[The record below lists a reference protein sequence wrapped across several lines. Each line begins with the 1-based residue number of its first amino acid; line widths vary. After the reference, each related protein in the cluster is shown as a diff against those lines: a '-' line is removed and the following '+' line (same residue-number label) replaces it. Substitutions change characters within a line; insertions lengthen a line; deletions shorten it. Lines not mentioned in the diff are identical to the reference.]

1 MQVEDITWVGFTSRG
16 TTNDQRNVA
25 VGLRV
30 LGQVIIDDEGVTSA
44 LHDLFTHGASGIRR
58 EVLQRCRFR
67 SSRHDDDGMLHRAV
81 LFQDGLRA
89 SNGRVFLT
97 DRHIDADQVLALLV
111 NDGIDSDS
119 CLTRLAVTDDQ
130 FALTTTN
137 GDHAVDSLDTSLYR
151 SIHRLACYHTRGHT
165 LYRAIFIGNNRPSV
179 VDWLAQG
186 VYHAADQ
193 CVTYRYRDNAAR
205 CTYLVI
211 FTKMC
216 VITQDGATD
225 RFLFKVKGHAHDPG
239 TWKFYQFEIFH
250 ILQAVDASDTIL
262 HGDDSADASGFCFA
276 STEARDVFLDDGAD
290 FVSP

>member
-1 MQVEDITWVGFTSRG
+1 MQVEDITWIGFTSRG
-16 TTNDQRNVA
+16 TANNQRNVA
-25 VGLRV
+25 VSFRV
-30 LGQVIIDDEGVTSA
+30 FGQVIIDDEGVTSA
-44 LHDLFTHGASGIRR
+44 LHDLFAYRASRVRR

-67 SSRHDDDGMLHRAV
+67 SSRHDDDGMLHRAI
-81 LFQDGLRA
+81 LFQDGLGA

-97 DRHIDADQVLALLV
+97 DGHVDADQVLALLV
-111 NDGIDSDS
+111 NDSIDSDS

-137 GDHAVDSLDTSLYR
+137 GNHAVDSLDTGLHGHIY
-151 SIHRLACYHTRGHT
+151 RLACNDAGGHA
-165 LYRAIFIGNNRPSV
+165 LNRAGLIGNNRPSV
-179 VDWLAQG
+179 VEWLTQG
-186 VYHAADQ
+186 IYHAANQ
-193 CVTYRYRDNAAR
+193 CVAYGYRDNAAR
-205 CTYLVI
+205 CAYLVI

-225 RFLFKVKGHAHDPG
+225 RFLFKIKGHAHDPG

-262 HGDDSADASGFCFA
+262 HGDDSADASGFYFA
-276 STEARDVFLDDGAD
+276 STESRDVFLDDGAD